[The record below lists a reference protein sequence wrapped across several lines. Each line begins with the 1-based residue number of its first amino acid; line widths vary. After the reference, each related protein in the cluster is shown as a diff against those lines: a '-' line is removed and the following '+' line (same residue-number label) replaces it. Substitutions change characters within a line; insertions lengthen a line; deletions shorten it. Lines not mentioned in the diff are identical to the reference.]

1 MSPMPSPSMS
11 PRPAT
16 APPKLPCA
24 DGAGSSIGRRFTPPA
39 ARLMA
44 CETNTMPSTRPLSL
58 GAGLIES
65 MVVLP
70 GGSEAGAQVPGPPS
84 REIPVRGPEA
94 AERELDLEE
103 DDLPLDPDVVQPRG
117 PHVRCLDP
125 GSHGGTE

>member
-44 CETNTMPSTRPLSL
+44 CETNTMPSTTPVSL
-58 GAGLIES
+58 GVGLIES

-70 GGSEAGAQVPGPPS
+70 GGSETGAQVPRPPS
-84 REIPVRGPEA
+84 RIIPVRGPEA
-94 AERELDLEE
+94 AERELDLED
-103 DDLPLDPDVVQPRG
+103 DDLPFDPDVAHSRRS
-117 PHVRCLDP
+117 HVRRLDP
-125 GSHGGTE
+125 GPHG